1 MLADRMSTSTDF
13 RARYGQWAIIA
24 GASEGLGAAF
34 AKALA
39 KRGQSLILLAR
50 RATVLEELAAGLAKA
65 HGVEVRPMACDLADA
80 GFADR
85 IALATKGLEIG
96 TAVYNA
102 AYSYMGPLVERPLDE
117 ALKVVDVNIRG
128 PIRFAHALVPPMIER
143 KRGALVLM
151 SSLAGF
157 QGTPNLAA
165 YASSKAFTTVLGE
178 SLWAELEPKGVH
190 VVASAAGAIR
200 TPNYLKSSKGKDAPG
215 TLDADDVAEATLKA
229 LGHGPLVVPGGVNK
243 LARFV
248 LGRMLSRGA
257 AVGIMASSTKNLELR
272 SGGKEQETGDRQ

>member
-1 MLADRMSTSTDF
+1 MSSSVDF
-13 RARYGQWAIIA
+13 RGRYGQWAVIA

-39 KRGQSLILLAR
+39 KRGQNLVLLAR
-50 RATVLEELAAGLAKA
+50 RKSVMDDLATTIAKD
-65 HGVEVRPMACDLADA
+65 HGVEVRAMACDLADP
-80 GFADR
+80 GFADA
-85 IALATKGLEIG
+85 ILEATKGLEVG

-102 AYSYMGPLVERPLDE
+102 AYSYVGPLIERPLDE

-128 PIRFAHALVPPMIER
+128 PIRFAHALVPAMIER

-178 SLWAELEPKGVH
+178 SLWAELEPKGID

-200 TPNYLKSSKGKDAPG
+200 TPNYLKTSKGKNAPG
-215 TLDADDVAEATLKA
+215 TLEADDVAETTLNA

-248 LGRMLSRGA
+248 LGRMLSRSA
-257 AVGIMASSTKNLELR
+257 AVGIMAKSTVGLE
-272 SGGKEQETGDRQ
+272 